1 VPANRG
7 IIPMN
12 RFATIFFAMLIAVSM
27 HGQSPAN
34 SAEAQPSGP
43 DYSGMYSFLQEGEF
57 LQITVEDHGE
67 VTGFVS
73 RYSSGQGAERM
84 FVDHF
89 LKQGRIAGGKISFA
103 TEVVQ
108 NVAYEFKGSIERGD
122 GKNLSDEGYY
132 LLKGKLTQNTSD
144 TNHQT
149 ISKSQPVTFKSF
161 PQDVD
166 EPK

>member
-1 VPANRG
+1 MNRG
-7 IIPMN
+7 AAILM
-12 RFATIFFAMLIAVSM
+12 MLVIAAAM
-27 HGQSPAN
+27 HGQSPSNLADVPQ
-34 SAEAQPSGP
+34 AGP

-73 RYSSGQGAERM
+73 RYSSGQGAERT

-108 NVAYEFKGSIERGD
+108 NVAYIFKGSIERGD
-122 GKNLSDEGYY
+122 GKKLSDEGYY
-132 LLKGKLTQNTSD
+132 LLKGTLTQNTSD
-144 TNHQT
+144 TNHKT
-149 ISKSQPVTFKSF
+149 VSKSVQVSFKSF
-161 PQDVD
+161 PQDAD